1 MFATIDDGGYI
12 FVWDNNDLSLIT
24 KCSSGT
30 QIRTKGC
37 CVTIAD
43 DGCIV
48 GGFEDGFIRAFNTT
62 KQKFSPVKWE
72 IVNAHKG
79 RVSAIYCVHNIYKY
93 IIYKYTYIYIY
104 IYFFF

>member
-79 RVSAIYCVHNIYKY
+79 RVSAIYCD
-93 IIYKYTYIYIY
+93 
-104 IYFFF
+104 